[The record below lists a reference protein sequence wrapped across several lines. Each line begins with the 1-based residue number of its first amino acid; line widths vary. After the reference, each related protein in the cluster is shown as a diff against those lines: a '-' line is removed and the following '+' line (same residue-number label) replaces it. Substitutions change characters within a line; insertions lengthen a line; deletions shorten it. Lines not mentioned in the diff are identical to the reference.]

1 MTERELDSL
10 AIHIDEQQQ
19 PWSVDGRKLSRTFVQ
34 VLKLPVSRSRSFGLC
49 LTFSWITANPARGGL
64 QLLIES
70 AHLRQNSLSS
80 QWNSSLSLRSGFLFL
95 WVSLLFAQKGS
106 LFVLQKPVVFK
117 EQVVISTKDF
127 EFKERFSCGGTKLAF
142 HEISVSLM
150 SHRIGLRLFLAFEFT
165 SLHSRSPLHGKK
177 REERRKHGGQR
188 IDLTLIELATRG
200 VLLQRF

>member
-80 QWNSSLSLRSGFLFL
+80 Q
-95 WVSLLFAQKGS
+95 
-106 LFVLQKPVVFK
+106 
-117 EQVVISTKDF
+117 
-127 EFKERFSCGGTKLAF
+127 
-142 HEISVSLM
+142 
-150 SHRIGLRLFLAFEFT
+150 
-165 SLHSRSPLHGKK
+165 
-177 REERRKHGGQR
+177 
-188 IDLTLIELATRG
+188 
-200 VLLQRF
+200 